1 MQIKIYFFKG
11 TIILIFSMMMILES
25 RAQLG
30 RNTQEVWPAIDMF
43 YKISDRS
50 RLYGTASATKLEESS
65 YSDGGIGIFYDYFT
79 YPLKFTTNFIPERSD
94 SLPGKFLW
102 LRGGYMYSATPPN
115 AEDPFKEHTIVTE
128 ANGRIYLPYKVLLT
142 FKNRF
147 DWRFVNSDFKGRY
160 RPRLML
166 ERDMKTE
173 YLFFTASGF
182 VEYFAYF
189 GDNPLN
195 RFRTQFGVEIR
206 VTKHMNYEFFWN
218 HQYSNSPEVQEVD
231 AFGMTFKFYVNR
243 GEKLIHFK
251 KKKPDGNQA
260 SLR

>member
-1 MQIKIYFFKG
+1 MQIRINFFKG
-11 TIILIFSMMMILES
+11 TFVLIFSMMITQES
-25 RAQLG
+25 WAQLG
-30 RNTQEVWPAIDMF
+30 KDTQEVWPATDVY
-43 YKISDRS
+43 YKINTRS
-50 RLYGTASATKLEESS
+50 RLYGTLSGTKLEESS
-65 YSDGGIGIFYDYFT
+65 YSDGGIGFFYDYFT
-79 YPLKFTTNFIPERSD
+79 YPLKFSTKFIPDRAD

-128 ANGRIYLPYKVLLT
+128 ANARVYLPYKVLLT

-147 DWRFVNSDFKGRY
+147 DWRFVNSDFKARY

-166 ERDMKTE
+166 ERDLKTE
-173 YLFFTASGF
+173 YLFFTATGF
-182 VEYFAYF
+182 VEYFVYF
-189 GDNPLN
+189 LDPSLN

-218 HQYSNSPEVQEVD
+218 HQYANSPDVQEVD
-231 AFGMTFKFYVNR
+231 AFGMTFKFYLNR

-251 KKKPDGNQA
+251 KKKPDENQA